1 MSPSECT
8 MARLGCDFTEQ
19 LWQSGGTEQW
29 VMATNRNSS
38 TVVID
43 HSTVIGTVEEVS
55 QVNQD
60 DRVWEEAPVSDT
72 VVRMCASQHG
82 ELGH

>member
-1 MSPSECT
+1 
-8 MARLGCDFTEQ
+8 MAMLGCDFTEQ
-19 LWQSGGTEQW
+19 LWQSGKTEQR
-29 VMATNRNSS
+29 VMATNRNGS
-38 TVVID
+38 TVVIY

-60 DRVWEEAPVSDT
+60 DRVWEEAPVPDT

-82 ELGH
+82 KLGH